1 MPKSRNRTI
10 KKKNKVRIYYKVPT
24 ELAALTRPI
33 KGEITI
39 NIIMIAMMAAMVG
52 VTIYTYVQSKKQQD
66 NTPEVKSRIIKK
78 QNENT
83 AKFIDF
89 LNQRR
94 K

>member
-1 MPKSRNRTI
+1 MTPTI
-10 KKKNKVRIYYKVPT
+10 AAIIAIIIIFITTSPFI
-24 ELAALTRPI
+24 ALTRSI
-33 KGEITI
+33 KGEVVI

-52 VTIYTYVQSKKQQD
+52 VMIYTYAQSEKQ
-66 NTPEVKSRIIKK
+66 NTSEIKSSVIKK

>member
-1 MPKSRNRTI
+1 MPKSRNRKI
-10 KKKNKVRIYYKVPT
+10 KKKNKVRTYYKVPT
-24 ELAALTRPI
+24 EFAVLTRPI
-33 KGEITI
+33 KGEIAI

-52 VTIYTYVQSKKQQD
+52 TVVHMYIQSEKQQD

-89 LNQRR
+89 LNQRQ

>member
-1 MPKSRNRTI
+1 MPKSRNRKI
-10 KKKNKVRIYYKVPT
+10 KKKNKVRAYYKDSQ
-24 ELAALTRPI
+24 ELIALTRSI
-33 KGEITI
+33 KGEGAI
-39 NIIMIAMMAAMVG
+39 NIIMIATMLAMVG
-52 VTIYTYVQSKKQQD
+52 GMIYTYAQSEKQ
-66 NTPEVKSRIIKK
+66 NTSEIKSSIIKK

>member
-1 MPKSRNRTI
+1 MPKSRNRKI
-10 KKKNKVRIYYKVPT
+10 KKKNKVKTYYKVPT

-33 KGEITI
+33 KGEVVI
-39 NIIMIAMMAAMVG
+39 NIIMIATMLAMVG
-52 VTIYTYVQSKKQQD
+52 GMIYTYAQSEKQ
-66 NTPEVKSRIIKK
+66 NTSEIKSSVIKK

-89 LNQRR
+89 LNQRQ

>member
-1 MPKSRNRTI
+1 MPKSRNRKI

-33 KGEITI
+33 KGEIAI

-52 VTIYTYVQSKKQQD
+52 VTIYMCVQSKKQQD

-89 LNQRR
+89 LNQRQ